1 MGKDLTQKKPTSGN
15 GTRLSARVTA
25 SGGRQGPDGR
35 WCLDEV
41 FMLWVQR
48 FRIFLKLGVALRG
61 MMPYNKFI
69 GSDVFSRTSGR
80 DCGIKTTIQR
90 KQSMENHKT
99 GTDGDA
105 LSVSLVFVLFLLF
118 GSFVFPTDCLF
129 WRVVFLCAESYGKGR
144 SYGKDGAD
152 TDG

>member
-1 MGKDLTQKKPTSGN
+1 MADGAWTGFSCSGC
-15 GTRLSARVTA
+15 
-25 SGGRQGPDGR
+25 SGY
-35 WCLDEV
+35 
-41 FMLWVQR
+41 

-61 MMPYNKFI
+61 MILYNEFI

-90 KQSMENHKT
+90 KQSMKNHKT

-105 LSVSLVFVLFLLF
+105 LSVSPVFVPFLLC
-118 GSFVFPTDCLF
+118 GSFVFPMDCLF
-129 WRVVFLCAESYGKGR
+129 WRVVFLCAESYGKER